1 MEEEEEEDDSAAAG
15 VRLIA
20 AVRSLALFTMLRGSL
35 RSGAAP
41 PLEVPHASTS
51 DTPGGGS
58 GQGKQATGGSGHL
71 GDFRAVASALGSPAP
86 LPVKTLAELEIR
98 EGSEVALPA
107 PDPGVGGVLTRTA
120 DTTMD
125 PADVPVMIPCRVAFE
140 AGWCMLKSVR
150 PTFGLKGVW
159 FEIVKQETRN

>member
-1 MEEEEEEDDSAAAG
+1 MEDEGEDDSAAAG

-35 RSGAAP
+35 CSGAAP

-51 DTPGGGS
+51 DNPGGGGGGGG
-58 GQGKQATGGSGHL
+58 GQGRQATGGGGHL

-107 PDPGVGGVLTRTA
+107 VDPGAGGVLTQTA
-120 DTTMD
+120 DNATTD

-140 AGWCMLKSVR
+140 VGR
-150 PTFGLKGVW
+150 
-159 FEIVKQETRN
+159 RNVGIRSDPWIEWLLSGFK

>member
-1 MEEEEEEDDSAAAG
+1 MEEEEEEEEEDDSAAAG

-51 DTPGGGS
+51 DTPGGGG
-58 GQGKQATGGSGHL
+58 GQGRHATVGGGHL

-107 PDPGVGGVLTRTA
+107 ADRGVGEVLARTA

-125 PADVPVMIPCRVAFE
+125 SDPADGPVMIPCRVAFE
-140 AGWCMLKSVR
+140 VGQCMLKSVR
-150 PTFGLKGVW
+150 PLD
-159 FEIVKQETRN
+159 